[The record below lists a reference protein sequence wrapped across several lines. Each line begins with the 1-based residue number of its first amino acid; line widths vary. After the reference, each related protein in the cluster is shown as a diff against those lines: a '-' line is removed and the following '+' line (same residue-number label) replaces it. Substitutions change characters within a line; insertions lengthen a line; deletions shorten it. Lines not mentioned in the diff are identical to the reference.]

1 MRERE
6 KRVDEGED
14 EKEEREENGSKVMV
28 QIFTS
33 ASKYDGL
40 NRFLRMYG
48 SEPCEW

>member
-1 MRERE
+1 MDEGEKKREDGRE
-6 KRVDEGED
+6 KRGR
-14 EKEEREENGSKVMV
+14 KNGSKVMV

-40 NRFLRMYG
+40 NRFIRMYG